1 VGIKQILQ
9 EKFAEVSHRRGA
21 RTCERVSA
29 FGFRLSGFGFR
40 VSAFGFGFRV
50 RHGIRLALK
59 RATAVTH
66 PEYRHAKAKGCR
78 EFASDG
84 RNPRHLQLERGWA
97 VMSGGG
103 LRMAARFRFC
113 GRNSGEIV

>member
-29 FGFRLSGFGFR
+29 FGFRLS
-40 VSAFGFGFRV
+40 GFGFRV